1 MVTGQN
7 TQCNRMVH
15 NSKHTDESKM
25 HVKLTKLASKGTFR
39 MVSMKR
45 KFKSMQKRKKDNW
58 GVVHLI
64 KL

>member
-1 MVTGQN
+1 
-7 TQCNRMVH
+7 MVH